1 MPWAARGR
9 NRGWVSRGSPPTFG
23 RSPEGWRPRSTRSAR
38 QRASR
43 RGLRQVG
50 LGVQAPSTA
59 RQIRSTA
66 RRPQSRRGMAALDCS
81 RVTMRRRGAADAR
94 QATGRSREGEGTALG
109 QSARD
114 GCSGVTR
121 PLGAVGTGGRRQQG
135 EGREAVLSTC
145 QGPATGNWE
154 MITCL
159 SIVGTAHTMCVEP
172 GEGALLAALA
182 THEQCARSV

>member
-1 MPWAARGR
+1 M
-9 NRGWVSRGSPPTFG
+9 
-23 RSPEGWRPRSTRSAR
+23 
-38 QRASR
+38 
-43 RGLRQVG
+43 
-50 LGVQAPSTA
+50 
-59 RQIRSTA
+59 
-66 RRPQSRRGMAALDCS
+66 
-81 RVTMRRRGAADAR
+81 
-94 QATGRSREGEGTALG
+94 
-109 QSARD
+109 
-114 GCSGVTR
+114 TR

-145 QGPATGNWE
+145 QGPATGNLE